1 MITIILAIMFLL
13 ALGALA
19 IGLLSFGIWLLPLVI
34 VAIFITKILKMILKK
49 GEKPDV
55 VVMDRK
61 YFENNF
67 KLKEQGTNNQQT

>member
-1 MITIILAIMFLL
+1 MFLL

-34 VAIFITKILKMILKK
+34 IAIFITKILRMILKK
-49 GEKPDV
+49 EKKPDV
-55 VVMDRK
+55 VVMDRQ

-67 KLKEQGTNNQQT
+67 QLKEQGTKQS

>member
-1 MITIILAIMFLL
+1 MITIILGIMFLL

-34 VAIFITKILKMILKK
+34 IAVFITKILRMILKK